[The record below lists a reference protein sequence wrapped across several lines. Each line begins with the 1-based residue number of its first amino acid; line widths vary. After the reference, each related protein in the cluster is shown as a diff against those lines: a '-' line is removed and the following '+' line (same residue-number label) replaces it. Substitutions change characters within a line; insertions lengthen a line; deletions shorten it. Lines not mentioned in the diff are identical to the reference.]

1 MPIKR
6 HPNRPFAPSKFPIFY
21 GWMAMIAATIGVI
34 CSIPG
39 QTIGVSVFTDYLID
53 ALQLSRDALS
63 SAYLIGTALSSL
75 FLTKAGKVYDKF
87 GARFTAILAGC
98 VLALTLLL
106 FSISDQMTQSI
117 SSWTNISFSAI
128 SFILVSALFFLLRFS
143 GQGVLTLASRN
154 MLMKWFKKNR
164 GLANSISSAIQSFGF
179 AVAPLFVAGLINST
193 DWSSAYLIMAGIIVT
208 FIIFAYI
215 FYRDNPEEC
224 GLIPDGKIVEEKKKK
239 AFKESNIQFTLA
251 EAKKTPVFWV
261 YALAIAFYGFFVTGF
276 TFNVVSIF
284 EIAGYDET
292 KALSIFIPAS
302 LISIVAALVGNV
314 ISDYVPL
321 KRLLVIYLMGCLLSC
336 LGLSFLSNWSGYY
349 VLILGNG
356 ITGGLFS
363 VLAAIT
369 WPRFFGR
376 EHLGAISGLAMSL
389 MVFGSAM
396 APLFFSRI
404 FTLTGSYQPAGIA
417 GSILVIILLLFSLKV
432 HNPQEDGKKG

>member
-6 HPNRPFAPSKFPIFY
+6 HPNLPFAPSKFPVFY
-21 GWMAMIAATIGVI
+21 GWMAMIAATIGII

-63 SAYLIGTALSSL
+63 SAYLIGTATSSL

-87 GARFTAILAGC
+87 GARFTAILAACTLGF
-98 VLALTLLL
+98 TLLL
-106 FSISDQMTQSI
+106 FSISDQMTESI

-128 SFILVSALFFLLRFS
+128 SFVLVSALFFMLRFS

-154 MLMKWFKKNR
+154 MLMKWFNKNR

-193 DWSSAYLIMAGIIVT
+193 DWSAAYLIMAAIILA
-208 FIIFAYI
+208 FIVFAYI
-215 FYRDNPEEC
+215 FFRDNPEEC
-224 GLIPDGKIVEEKKKK
+224 GLVPDGKIIKEKKTK
-239 AFKESNIQFTLA
+239 AFNDSNKQFTLR
-251 EAKKTPVFWV
+251 EAKKTSIFWV
-261 YALAIAFYGFFVTGF
+261 YALAIAFSAFFITGF

-284 EIAGYDET
+284 EISGFSEQ
-292 KALSIFIPAS
+292 KALSMFIPAS

-314 ISDYVPL
+314 ISDYMPL
-321 KRLLVIYLMGCLLSC
+321 KRLLIIYLIGCLFSC
-336 LGLSFLSNWSGYY
+336 FGLSFLSHWSGYY

-356 ITGGLFS
+356 VMGGLFS

-376 EHLGAISGLAMSL
+376 DHLGAISGLAMSL
-389 MVFGSAM
+389 MVFGSAL

-404 FTLTGSYQPAGIA
+404 FTLTGSYQLAGIA
-417 GSILVIILLLFSLKV
+417 GGILVIILLLFSLKLR
-432 HNPQEDGKKG
+432 NPQED

>member
-6 HPNRPFAPSKFPIFY
+6 HPNLPFAPSKFPIFY
-21 GWMAMIAATIGVI
+21 GWMAMIAATIGII

-53 ALQLSRDALS
+53 SLQLSRDALS
-63 SAYLIGTALSSL
+63 SAYLIGTAMSSL

-87 GARFTAILAGC
+87 GARFTAILAAC

-106 FSISDQMTQSI
+106 FSISDQMSNSI
-117 SSWTNISFSAI
+117 SSWTNISFSAV
-128 SFILVSALFFLLRFS
+128 SFVLVSALFFMLRFS

-154 MLMKWFKKNR
+154 MLMKWFNKNR

-179 AVAPLFVAGLINST
+179 AVAPLFVAGLIHST
-193 DWSSAYLIMAGIIVT
+193 DWSAAYLIMAAIIFA

-215 FYRDNPEEC
+215 FFRDNPEEC
-224 GLIPDGKIVEEKKKK
+224 GLIPDGKIIEEKKKK
-239 AFKESNIQFTLA
+239 AFKDSNKQFTLK
-251 EAKKTPVFWV
+251 EAKKTPIFWV
-261 YALAIAFYGFFVTGF
+261 YALAIAFSAFFITGF

-284 EIAGYDET
+284 DIAGYSEQ

-302 LISIVAALVGNV
+302 LISIVAALAGNV
-314 ISDYVPL
+314 ISDYMPL
-321 KRLLVIYLMGCLLSC
+321 KKILIIYLIGCFLSC
-336 LGLSFLSNWSGYY
+336 IGLSFLSHWSGYY

-356 ITGGLFS
+356 IMGGLFS

-369 WPRFFGR
+369 WPRFFGQD
-376 EHLGAISGLAMSL
+376 HLGAISGLAMSL
-389 MVFGSAM
+389 MVFGSAI

-404 FTLTGSYQPAGIA
+404 FTLTGSYQLAGIA
-417 GSILVIILLLFSLKV
+417 GGVLVIILLLFSLKLN
-432 HNPQEDGKKG
+432 NPQEDN

>member
-6 HPNRPFAPSKFPIFY
+6 HPNLPFAPSKFPVFY
-21 GWMAMIAATIGVI
+21 GWMAMIAATIGII

-63 SAYLIGTALSSL
+63 SAYLIGTAMSSL

-87 GARFTAILAGC
+87 GARFTAILAAC
-98 VLALTLLL
+98 TLALTLLL
-106 FSISDQMTQSI
+106 FSISDQMTQSL
-117 SSWTNISFSAI
+117 SSWTNLSFSTI
-128 SFILVSALFFLLRFS
+128 SFILVSALFFMLRFS

-154 MLMKWFKKNR
+154 MLMKWFNKNR

-179 AVAPLFVAGLINST
+179 AVAPLIVAGLINHT
-193 DWSSAYLIMAGIIVT
+193 DWSAAYMIMAGIIFA
-208 FIIFAYI
+208 FIIFAYV

-224 GLIPDGKIVEEKKKK
+224 GLVPDGKVIKEKKTK
-239 AFKESNIQFTLA
+239 AFNDSNKQFTLK
-251 EAKKTPVFWV
+251 EAKKTSIFWV
-261 YALAIAFYGFFVTGF
+261 YALAIAFSAFFITGF

-284 EIAGYDET
+284 EISGFSEQ
-292 KALSIFIPAS
+292 KALSMFIPAS

-314 ISDYVPL
+314 ISDYMPL
-321 KRLLVIYLMGCLLSC
+321 KRLLIIYLIGCLFSC
-336 LGLSFLSNWSGYY
+336 SGLSFLSHWSGYY
-349 VLILGNG
+349 ILILGNG
-356 ITGGLFS
+356 VMGGLFS

-376 EHLGAISGLAMSL
+376 DHLGAISGLAMSL
-389 MVFGSAM
+389 MVFGSAL

-404 FTLTGSYQPAGIA
+404 FTLTGSYQLAGFA
-417 GSILVIILLLFSLKV
+417 GGVLVIILLLFSLKLK
-432 HNPQEDGKKG
+432 NPQEDN

>member
-6 HPNRPFAPSKFPIFY
+6 HPNRPFAPSKFPVFY
-21 GWMAMIAATIGVI
+21 GWMAMFAATVGVI

-63 SAYLIGTALSSL
+63 SAYLIGTAMSSL
-75 FLTKAGKVYDKF
+75 FLTKAGKIYDKF
-87 GARFTAILAGC
+87 GARFTAILAAC
-98 VLALTLLL
+98 TLTITLVL
-106 FSISDQMTQSI
+106 FSISDQMTESI

-143 GQGVLTLASRN
+143 GQGVMTLASRN

-179 AVAPLFVAGLINST
+179 AVAPLFVAGLIHST
-193 DWSSAYLIMAGIIVT
+193 DWSSAYLIMAGIIFC

-224 GLIPDGKIVEEKKKK
+224 GLIPDGKVIEEKKKK
-239 AFKESNIQFTLA
+239 AFKESNTQFTLE
-251 EAKKTPVFWV
+251 EAKKKPVFWV
-261 YALAIAFYGFFVTGF
+261 YAIAIAFYGFFITGF
-276 TFNVVSIF
+276 TFNVISIF
-284 EIAGYDET
+284 EIAGYDEQ

-302 LISIVAALVGNV
+302 LISIVAAIAGNV
-314 ISDYVPL
+314 ISDYMPL
-321 KRLLVIYLMGCLLSC
+321 KRILIVYLSGCLLSC
-336 LGLSFLSNWSGYY
+336 IGLTFLSHWSGYY
-349 VLILGNG
+349 IMIVGNG
-356 ITGGLFS
+356 TMGGLFS

-376 EHLGAISGLAMSL
+376 KHLGAISGLAMSL

-404 FTLTGSYQPAGIA
+404 FTLTGSYQLAGII
-417 GSILVIILLLFSLKV
+417 GIVLVIILLLFSLKL
-432 HNPQEDGKKG
+432 HNPQEDSKKG